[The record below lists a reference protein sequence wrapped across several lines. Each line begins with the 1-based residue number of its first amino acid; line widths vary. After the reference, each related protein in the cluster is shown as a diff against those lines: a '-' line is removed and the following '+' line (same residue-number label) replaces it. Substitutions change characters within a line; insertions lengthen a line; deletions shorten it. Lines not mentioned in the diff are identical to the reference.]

1 MNMPISASKQE
12 HLFSRIKGCFF
23 IMNVAHTKTL
33 VSSSLLDEI
42 GRFKKNGQIYL
53 QYIVVYMYIY
63 IYIYIYYIYIFIYS
77 YMYVYMWLYGY
88 IYIYIYIY
96 IYSYMYIHTYAKLPV
111 TSKCQSQNTPSS
123 ERRLPRPG
131 NVFSTLCLQA
141 NPQLWQRVLK
151 PPSPLSIVSSKGLSH
166 SKMKWWAV
174 YTNLPVNYI
183 YIFIYIYI

>member
-1 MNMPISASKQE
+1 MEDLQLSTLHILVFFFSKTRKSKQE

-42 GRFKKNGQIYL
+42 GRFKKNRQIYL
-53 QYIVVYMYIY
+53 QYIVLYIY
-63 IYIYIYYIYIFIYS
+63 IIYIYLYIVICMYICG
-77 YMYVYMWLYGY
+77 YMV

-141 NPQLWQRVLK
+141 NPQL
-151 PPSPLSIVSSKGLSH
+151 
-166 SKMKWWAV
+166 
-174 YTNLPVNYI
+174 
-183 YIFIYIYI
+183 

>member
-1 MNMPISASKQE
+1 MVI
-12 HLFSRIKGCFF
+12 
-23 IMNVAHTKTL
+23 
-33 VSSSLLDEI
+33 
-42 GRFKKNGQIYL
+42 
-53 QYIVVYMYIY
+53 
-63 IYIYIYYIYIFIYS
+63 
-77 YMYVYMWLYGY
+77 WL
-88 IYIYIYIY
+88 YIYIYIY

-183 YIFIYIYI
+183 YISIYIYIICIIYILYVLYIYHIYILYIIYQTIYNLVSLLKVCNISGL